1 MPVKTLID
9 RLTDESNHWLNACGL
24 EDIGNYSDAAILY
37 LKDATESLKIGS
49 QVRAGLS
56 CSCAADCIT
65 KFKTDNISKKLYLKA
80 ATIYMDI
87 VKSSRNKS
95 IRKWL
100 WSLQK
105 AYENF
110 VLAGETS
117 VAELVLDEYVALAK
131 RVQPS
136 RLEVKPR
143 LAKPNTNSQLTREAG
158 LDLPKTVSDFVSLFL
173 EPSDFNQNI
182 RLEEL

>member
-9 RLTDESNHWLNACGL
+9 RLTDESNNWLNACGL
-24 EDIGNYSDAAILY
+24 EDIGNYADAAMLY
-37 LKDATESLKIGS
+37 LKDASESLKIGS
-49 QVRAGLS
+49 FSRAGLS

-65 KFKTDNISKKLYLKA
+65 RFKADAISKKLYFKSA
-80 ATIYMDI
+80 SIYMEI
-87 VKSSRNKS
+87 VKSSRHKS

-110 VLAGETS
+110 VLAGEAS
-117 VAELVLDEYVALAK
+117 KADSILDEYVALAK

-136 RLEVKPR
+136 RLEVKSKSTKPITKNSSPR
-143 LAKPNTNSQLTREAG
+143 QSNME
-158 LDLPKTVSDFVSLFL
+158 LPSKVTDALNLFL
-173 EPSDFNQNI
+173 EQHGSN
-182 RLEEL
+182 